1 MLKDEAALSKEK
13 MKKINLKTITQ
24 SVVDD
29 FNNIYEA
36 KRDIKIEFFN
46 RELHD
51 EYFIYGIENRIEQ
64 IIANLLDNSISFSE
78 DSQKILVKI
87 KKDINKKIILQV
99 IDEGKGFKEKNTNK
113 IFNRFYSNRPDNF
126 GEHSGLGLNIVK
138 NLVDLH
144 GAVISASNNIN
155 QKGANI
161 EIIFPKI

>member
-13 MKKINLKTITQ
+13 MKKINLKLIIK

-46 RELHD
+46 RELQD

-78 DSQKILVKI
+78 DSQKILVE
-87 KKDINKKIILQV
+87 NKK
-99 IDEGKGFKEKNTNK
+99 
-113 IFNRFYSNRPDNF
+113 
-126 GEHSGLGLNIVK
+126 
-138 NLVDLH
+138 
-144 GAVISASNNIN
+144 
-155 QKGANI
+155 
-161 EIIFPKI
+161 